1 MIRPRLPAFPY
12 LPSYPASSPF
22 AAALFALALAG
33 AAFPAAI
40 PAAAA
45 QPRSLYAAP
54 ARSAAAEAS
63 EPASA
68 APAGTPA
75 PTAAMEEKF
84 RRLQKEMQGSPAADP
99 APGVSAPAPRD
110 GVSVGGLFLQIVFGL
125 AFVLLLAVVSI
136 RGLKRMQGK
145 LLARPGA
152 GGGNL
157 LEVMETCYL
166 GPQQKVIALRMHD
179 EVGVLGV
186 TKEGIRLLTVLKQP
200 ASGMGPAQRGESNP
214 AAFSDNLNKLLERF
228 KKPKRVSDLLD
239 EAQA

>member
-1 MIRPRLPAFPY
+1 MTRPWPLLRPFPFATLAFVAS
-12 LPSYPASSPF
+12 LGGAALSVPAS
-22 AAALFALALAG
+22 
-33 AAFPAAI
+33 
-40 PAAAA
+40 

-54 ARSAAAEAS
+54 PRTAAAEAS

-68 APAGTPA
+68 TAATAAAAAAETPA

-84 RRLQKEMQGSPAADP
+84 RKLQKEMQGSPAANP
-99 APGVSAPAPRD
+99 SPGASGSAPRE
-110 GVSVGGLFLQIVFGL
+110 GVSVGGVFLQILFGL
-125 AFVLLLAVVSI
+125 AFVILLAVVSI

-145 LLARPGA
+145 LLARPGS

-166 GPQQKVIALRMHD
+166 GPHQKVIALRMND

-186 TKEGIRLLTVLKQP
+186 TKEGISLLTVLKQP
-200 ASGMGPAQRGESNP
+200 AGEIGQSRRNESNP
-214 AAFSDNLNKLLERF
+214 AAFSDNLNKLLDRF